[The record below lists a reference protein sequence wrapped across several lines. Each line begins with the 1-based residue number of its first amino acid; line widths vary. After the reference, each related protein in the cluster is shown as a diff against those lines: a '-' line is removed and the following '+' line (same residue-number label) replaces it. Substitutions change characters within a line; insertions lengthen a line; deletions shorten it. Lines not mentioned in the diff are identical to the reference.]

1 MKLRKTNAIFSLIST
16 ILLLSHAI
24 SLAAWMLSQGS
35 IPKAPSAIPR
45 ALTMFF
51 LVHAIISIILMAS
64 SHKGAPK
71 NKGNQYPKMNAATIV
86 QRISGAL
93 MIIFTALHI
102 LGATG
107 VTQTP
112 QVVHAIVPPL
122 FFLLVLAH
130 IAISTSK
137 AFITLGIGNA
147 KFIKYSDIVIKV
159 ICAVTLVADIIGFYL
174 FVC

>member
-93 MIIFTALHI
+93 LIVFTALHI
-102 LGATG
+102 VGARGITN
-107 VTQTP
+107 TTP
-112 QVVHAIVPPL
+112 LVHAIVPPL
-122 FFLLVLAH
+122 FFALVMAH
-130 IAISTSK
+130 LAISASK

-147 KFIKYSDIVIKV
+147 KFIKRADVAIKV